1 MLDAQ
6 LAGRIHVERQYE
18 GVPAIWCA
26 PARLN
31 QVFLHVL
38 SNAIE
43 AIAGEG
49 TILLRTWVEAEQ
61 VCIGLGDSGVGMSAE
76 QVAGLF
82 DVAFRRGAR
91 VKMGMGLVADSHTV
105 SEHGGQM
112 QEHSEMGVGTEVTI
126 RLPLR
131 RSQ

>member
-1 MLDAQ
+1 
-6 LAGRIHVERQYE
+6 
-18 GVPAIWCA
+18 
-26 PARLN
+26 
-31 QVFLHVL
+31 
-38 SNAIE
+38 
-43 AIAGEG
+43 
-49 TILLRTWVEAEQ
+49 
-61 VCIGLGDSGVGMSAE
+61 MSAE

-112 QEHSEMGVGTEVTI
+112 QVHSEMGVGTEVTI